1 VSKRQGWQHIQT
13 MAQAP
18 LWAAEAAQAAGSAV
32 AAWDAASVAG
42 WVWVLAAVVGLAKEQ
57 VLRLVVVRV

>member
-1 VSKRQGWQHIQT
+1 